1 MGIIKMAKKK
11 GRKRLSVINLGTV
24 VFLVIIIYL
33 TAYVIR
39 YLGKEKLAIYEVSES
54 NMSENISGTG
64 MILREETLIT
74 TEEKGY
80 VNYYVKD
87 GSRVRKDGIVYTLIP
102 QGSCSRISM
111 SSWKRKT
118 QSAMRKNSRYIK
130 ICRFFPTVFPMII
143 FRKFTK
149 QKVKLIMI

>member
-74 TEEKGY
+74 TE
-80 VNYYVKD
+80 
-87 GSRVRKDGIVYTLIP
+87 
-102 QGSCSRISM
+102 
-111 SSWKRKT
+111 KRD
-118 QSAMRKNSRYIK
+118 M
-130 ICRFFPTVFPMII
+130 
-143 FRKFTK
+143 
-149 QKVKLIMI
+149 

>member
-74 TEEKGY
+74 TE
-80 VNYYVKD
+80 
-87 GSRVRKDGIVYTLIP
+87 
-102 QGSCSRISM
+102 
-111 SSWKRKT
+111 
-118 QSAMRKNSRYIK
+118 
-130 ICRFFPTVFPMII
+130 
-143 FRKFTK
+143 
-149 QKVKLIMI
+149 